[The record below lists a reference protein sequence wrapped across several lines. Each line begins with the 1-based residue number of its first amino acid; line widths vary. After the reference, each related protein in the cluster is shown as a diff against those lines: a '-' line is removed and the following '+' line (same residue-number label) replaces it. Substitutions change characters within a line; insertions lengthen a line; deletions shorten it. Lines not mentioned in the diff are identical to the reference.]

1 MRGVDLMKEA
11 LIDKLK
17 NAVASYDVVGAVKLA
32 SRVLE
37 AGVDPVKAIEEGL
50 AQGVRIV
57 GDRFGA
63 REAFITELMAA
74 AQAMKQAMTVLE
86 PAIHKRSEARRK
98 VRGKII
104 IGTIEGDI
112 HDIGKTIVSIML
124 TVEGFEVVDL
134 GNDVPVNKFVEKTR
148 EVKPAIIGMSA
159 LMPTT
164 MLKMVD
170 VLKALEEE
178 GLRKE
183 VKVIVGGA
191 PTSKEWAQEI
201 GADAYGSDAV
211 EAVKVT
217 KKLIYEA
224 S

>member
-1 MRGVDLMKEA
+1 MKEE

-17 NAVASYDVVGAVKLA
+17 NAVASYDVEGAVKLA

-37 AGVDPVKAIEEGL
+37 ARVDPVKAIEEGL
-50 AQGVRIV
+50 ATGVRIV

-86 PAIHKRSEARRK
+86 PAIHKRSEAQREVK
-98 VRGKII
+98 GKII
-104 IGTIEGDI
+104 IGTVEGDI

-124 TVEGFEVVDL
+124 TVEGFEVIDL
-134 GNDVPVNKFVEKTR
+134 GNDVPVNEFVEKTR
-148 EVKPAIIGMSA
+148 EIKPDIIGMSA

-164 MLKMVD
+164 MLKMAD

-191 PTSKEWAQEI
+191 PTSKEWAQKI
-201 GADAYGSDAV
+201 GADAHGRDAMD
-211 EAVKVT
+211 AVKVT
-217 KKLIYEA
+217 KKLIHET